1 MHEFQVNNVV
11 IKIGSNSKE
20 NWELVDV
27 LKRSDIWMHL
37 KDAPSAHA
45 LIRIPKKSRENN
57 YIMNNSLTYAARML
71 CAQSSKNISQNTDN
85 VVFIY
90 TNGKYV
96 TKGNKEGEVILSKTP
111 SEISIENPYFK

>member
-1 MHEFQVNNVV
+1 MHEFQLNKVV
-11 IKIGSNSKE
+11 IMVGSNSKE

-45 LIRIPKKSRENN
+45 LIRIPKKLRENK
-57 YIMNNSLTYAARML
+57 YTVMNSLTYAARML
-71 CAQSSKNISQNTDN
+71 CAQSSKNISSKNDN

-96 TKGNKEGEVILSKTP
+96 NKGSKEGEVILSKKP
-111 SEISIENPYFK
+111 DEITIENPYK